1 MNCKSTSSRILRFV
15 ALLSATFLAGCAV
28 PQGPGAGKLLHLREP
43 LSGRGYCLYLPR
55 QYSPESADLSGAKLW
70 PLVVTLHGMKPFDNH
85 RAQISEWQ
93 QQADAYG
100 FIVCAPNLHTSDVLM
115 ELPLRKVRPYVKHDE
130 QAILAIMD
138 QIYRTTDADPNN
150 VLITSWSSGG
160 YLAHYLLNRHPDRF
174 TCLAVRQSNF
184 SASILKPGQIYKYRD
199 TPIAIFFG
207 QNDFAICRTESRE
220 AVAWYRAHGFN
231 VEAFSVEGLGH
242 ERTPETAANYFA
254 RVCKRQPLDRALA
267 QQALARVR
275 IQPVMTAT
283 TTSTRAPGGSA
294 AELHGTALVPSSGP
308 LALAHAGQ
316 IPGGRQTGP
325 YRAPRVRSGRSATA
339 MRDAMPQTSSGI
351 KIALSSPGG
360 VAPVYLRFRLESSER
375 LPAGADCLWLHNGEP
390 ICSGLAGTKILRT
403 PGQHRIEA
411 LVTNPSGRQFRA
423 RRTVI
428 VQPKMP
434 LASR

>member
-1 MNCKSTSSRILRFV
+1 MNRKSTSSCILRFV
-15 ALLSATFLAGCAV
+15 ALWSATWLAGCAV
-28 PQGPGAGKLLHLREP
+28 PQGPGGGKLLHLREP
-43 LSGRGYCLYLPR
+43 LSGHGYCLYLPR
-55 QYSPESADLSGAKLW
+55 QYSTESADLPSAKLW
-70 PLVVTLHGMKPFDNH
+70 PLVVTLHGMKPFDNY

-100 FIVCAPNLHTSDVLM
+100 FIVCAPSLDTSDVLM
-115 ELPLRKVRPYVKHDE
+115 ELPLRNVRPYVKHDE

-138 QIYRTTDADPNN
+138 QVYRTTDVDPNK

-184 SASILKPGQIYKYRD
+184 SSSILEPGQVYKYRD
-199 TPIAIFFG
+199 TPIAIFVG

-254 RVCKRQPLDRALA
+254 RVCQRQPLDRALA

-275 IQPVMTAT
+275 IQPVMV
-283 TTSTRAPGGSA
+283 STRTSVQAPSGSA
-294 AELHGTALVPSSGP
+294 GELHSTASIPSSGP
-308 LALAHAGQ
+308 LALARAGQ

-325 YRAPRVRSGRSATA
+325 YRAPRVRSGWSATA
-339 MRDAMPQTSSGI
+339 MPEAGQQASSGI
-351 KIALSSPGG
+351 NIALSSPGG
-360 VAPVYLRFRLESSER
+360 VAPVYLRFRIEPSER
-375 LPAGADCLWLHNGEP
+375 LAVGADCLWLHNGEP
-390 ICSGLAGTKILRT
+390 ICSGLEGTKILYT
-403 PGQHRIEA
+403 PGQHHIEA
-411 LVTNPSGRQFRA
+411 LISNPGGRQFRA

-428 VQPKMP
+428 VQPKTP

>member
-1 MNCKSTSSRILRFV
+1 MNRKSTSGRILRFV
-15 ALLSATFLAGCAV
+15 ALLSATLLAGCAV

-43 LSGRGYCLYLPR
+43 VSGRGYCLYLPR
-55 QYSPESADLSGAKLW
+55 QYSTESADLPSGKLW

-100 FIVCAPNLHTSDVLM
+100 FIVCAPSLHTSDVLM
-115 ELPLRKVRPYVKHDE
+115 ELPLRNVRPYVKHDE

-138 QIYRTTDADPNN
+138 QVYRITDVDPNN

-184 SASILKPGQIYKYRD
+184 SVSILDPGQIYKYRD

-220 AVAWYRAHGFN
+220 AVSWYRAHGFD

-254 RVCKRQPLDRALA
+254 RVCQRQPLDRALA

-275 IQPVMTAT
+275 IQPVMALT
-283 TTSTRAPGGSA
+283 TTSAQVPSGSA
-294 AELHGTALVPSSGP
+294 GKLRSAASVPSSGP

-316 IPGGRQTGP
+316 LPGGGQIEP
-325 YRAPRVRSGRSATA
+325 YLAPRVRSGRSATA
-339 MRDAMPQTSSGI
+339 APEAGQQASSGI
-351 KIALSSPGG
+351 NIALSSPGG
-360 VAPVYLRFRLESSER
+360 IAPVYLRFRLESSER

-390 ICSGLAGTKILRT
+390 ICSGLGGTKILHT
-403 PGQHRIEA
+403 PGQHHIEA
-411 LVTNPSGRQFRA
+411 LITNPSGRQFRA